1 MTKVEKIE
9 EFIRECFEMY
19 GLDYE
24 EFADSSVDTGDI
36 PEELLEIKDGLNM
49 HGVMEAAKVLGV
61 SPEAILNMDED
72 TTAKWY
78 KKYPYFSYITG
89 FDQAYRRS
97 FHGDSYD
104 TIRLLE
110 VLFNKKPCAPTRYDY
125 DDVLKRLI
133 SLLKKID
140 KSIPGTYHENA
151 EMTQI
156 GIYTENFCHYEKI
169 AELVESYIAM
179 VKRVEGLFLKAMTM
193 ELSIE
198 ETHEYNFL
206 VSTVGIEDQVCHG
219 YGFLYYDLLK
229 KFIPVY
235 QEEGYADFF
244 SYVRISPLR
253 VPKLWRCAEF
263 ASDKD
268 LVQRFVEVYPRAKP
282 LMRDFAMQV
291 TKFSCRFTWSDA
303 EPIRFSPEEEAE
315 LDDLA
320 RTLGEEPL
328 SEENRGKVQTLVYV
342 PKTTAELNG
351 DNQFADMLRVLSGP
365 AKLGGVTLPNRA
377 TDKLSDIERIKR
389 IQARV
394 AAAHRSSKEVPH
406 E

>member
-1 MTKVEKIE
+1 MARAEKIE

-24 EFADSSVDTGDI
+24 EFADSSADVRNN
-36 PEELLEIKDGLNM
+36 PKKFLEIKDGLNM
-49 HGVMEAAKVLGV
+49 YGVTEAAKVLGV
-61 SPEAILNMDED
+61 SPEALLNMDED
-72 TTAKWY
+72 AAAKWY
-78 KKYPYFSYITG
+78 KKYPYFFHITG

-97 FHGDSYD
+97 FHDDSYD

-110 VLFNKKPCAPTRYDY
+110 VLFNKKPCAPTRYNY
-125 DDVLKRLI
+125 DDVLRRLI
-133 SLLKKID
+133 SLLKEID
-140 KSIPGTYHENA
+140 KSIPGTYHEDA
-151 EMTQI
+151 EMTKI

-169 AELVESYIAM
+169 AELVESYITM
-179 VKRVEGLFLKAMTM
+179 VKRAEELFLKALIM

-198 ETHEYNFL
+198 EIHEYNFL
-206 VSTVGIEDQVCHG
+206 VSTVGIEDQVGHG

-253 VPKLWRCAEF
+253 APKLWRCAEF
-263 ASDKD
+263 ASNKD

-291 TKFSCRFTWSDA
+291 SKFSCQFTWSDA
-303 EPIRFSPEEEAE
+303 EPVRFSPEEEAE
-315 LDDLA
+315 LDDFD
-320 RTLGEEPL
+320 RMLGNEPL
-328 SEENRGKVQTLVYV
+328 SEENRAKVQTLVYV
-342 PKTTAELNG
+342 PKTAAELNG
-351 DNQFADMLRVLSGP
+351 NNQFADMLRVLSGP
-365 AKLGGVTLPNRA
+365 VKLGGVALPDRA
-377 TDKLSDIERIKR
+377 ADKLSNTERIGR
-389 IQARV
+389 VQTRV
-394 AAAHRSSKEVPH
+394 AAVHRSSKEVPH

>member
-24 EFADSSVDTGDI
+24 EFADSSVDTGDV
-36 PEELLEIKDGLNM
+36 PEELLKIKDGFNM
-49 HGVMEAAKVLGV
+49 YGVLEAAKVLGV

-72 TTAKWY
+72 AAAKWY
-78 KKYPYFSYITG
+78 KKYPYFSHITG

-97 FHGDSYD
+97 FHDDSYD
-104 TIRLLE
+104 TLRLLE
-110 VLFNKKPCAPTRYDY
+110 VLFNKKSCAPTRYDY
-125 DDVLKRLI
+125 DDVLKRLN
-133 SLLKKID
+133 SLLKEID
-140 KSIPGTYHENA
+140 KSIPGTYHEDA
-151 EMTQI
+151 EMAKI

-169 AELVESYIAM
+169 AELVESYMAM
-179 VKRVEGLFLKAMTM
+179 VKRVEELFLKAMTM
-193 ELSIE
+193 ELSDE
-198 ETHEYNFL
+198 EIHEYNFL
-206 VSTVGIEDQVCHG
+206 VSTIGIEDQVGHG
-219 YGFLYYDLLK
+219 YGFLYYDLLR

-244 SYVRISPLR
+244 SYIRISPLR
-253 VPKLWRCAEF
+253 APMLWHCAEF
-263 ASDKD
+263 ASNKD
-268 LVQRFVEVYPRAKP
+268 LVQRFVEVYPRAKM

-291 TKFSCRFTWSDA
+291 SKFSCQFIWSDA
-303 EPIRFSPEEEAE
+303 ESVRFSPEEEAE
-315 LDDLA
+315 LDDFD
-320 RTLGEEPL
+320 RMLGKEPL

-342 PKTTAELNG
+342 PKTVAELNG
-351 DNQFADMLRVLSGP
+351 DDRFADMLRVLSGP
-365 AKLGGVTLPNRA
+365 VKLGGVALPDRA
-377 TDKLSDIERIKR
+377 SDKLSDIEQIRR